1 MLFTPI
7 KNQLDSDLKI
17 KLNGKNLYE
26 TELVKLLKIK
36 LERS

>member
-26 TELVKLLKIK
+26 TELVQLLKIK

>member
-17 KLNGKNLYE
+17 KLNGKDLYE